1 MKICTPHLLQLII
14 FASSVLLAPA
24 TFAGTANGKVTRVF
38 VLACPSATAQA
49 GCSIG
54 IVKLSALISGG
65 PACANNPG
73 EWAFSLDT
81 AAGKAMFNAI
91 LHAQAV
97 GASVSIIGDGT
108 CGAWFDRERP
118 SYTQFDYPNK

>member
-1 MKICTPHLLQLII
+1 MKIYTRHLIRSLV
-14 FASSVLLAPA
+14 FASAVLLAPA
-24 TFAGTANGKVTRVF
+24 AFAGTANGKVTRIF

-49 GCSIG
+49 GCAIG
-54 IVKLSALISGG
+54 IVKLTALISGG

-73 EWAFSLDT
+73 EWAFALDT
-81 AAGKAMFNAI
+81 VAGKAMFNAI

-97 GASVSIIGDGT
+97 GALVSIVGDGT

-118 SYTQFDYPNK
+118 YYTQFDYPN